1 MVCCDRVQWLLTLNA
16 DMDVVLRLLGLSGI
30 SIGLC
35 EGVCVTCQSTVFTL
49 AISGVVVVVAGGRS
63 GWTRGN
69 HRATLSSSL
78 VAASDSTALIAA
90 CDARCTYR
98 TFEGSG
104 CLSERSLS
112 AFVSVLWVVVV
123 EEVFWVGSVFLL
135 PSVE

>member
-1 MVCCDRVQWLLTLNA
+1 MLCCDRIRWLLTLNA

-35 EGVCVTCQSTVFTL
+35 EGVCVTCQLTIFTL
-49 AISGVVVVVAGGRS
+49 ALSCLVVAVARFRT
-63 GWTRGN
+63 GWTRGT
-69 HRATLSSSL
+69 HRATPSSIL
-78 VAASDSTALIAA
+78 VATGDSIALIAA

-123 EEVFWVGSVFLL
+123 E
-135 PSVE
+135 